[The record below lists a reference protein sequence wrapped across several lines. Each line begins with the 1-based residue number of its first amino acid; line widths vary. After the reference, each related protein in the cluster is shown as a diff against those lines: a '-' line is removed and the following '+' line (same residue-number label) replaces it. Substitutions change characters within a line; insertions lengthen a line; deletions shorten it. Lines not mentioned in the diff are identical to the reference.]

1 MPLLSRVFSH
11 ARGDFRRVS
20 RVSLDGLKSERL
32 LVAGNKALVVMQSR
46 VKLVRIALIPRGGK
60 GVAFI
65 SKRKKRSQKISTVFQ
80 ILEFCRKSNWKMS
93 TVVYMYRRF
102 IVTRFWTVTLS
113 GLNCLTAWW
122 ERRRSWDS
130 FFIPSTVGKSKATL
144 LLSNISFT
152 HRVAVFTFRR
162 FFYERRRGNGPM
174 GMWH

>member
-1 MPLLSRVFSH
+1 MPLLSRAFSH

-20 RVSLDGLKSERL
+20 RVSLDGLKRERL

-60 GVAFI
+60 GVAFL

-130 FFIPSTVGKSKATL
+130 FFMNYSAL
-144 LLSNISFT
+144 LLGVKANLFC
-152 HRVAVFTFRR
+152 VV
-162 FFYERRRGNGPM
+162 GL
-174 GMWH
+174 